1 MTHDRWLGGLV
12 FEQRAAAV
20 SFADYRAALA
30 ERDATLAAIEAD
42 WWPFAEAG
50 PFAEC
55 VHRRGA
61 YRGIAR
67 LGALMIASE
76 VIDWRRFARGAS
88 FRDFTGLVPSEHS
101 SGEATRRGQITKTGN
116 THLRTQLVESAWAS
130 QHGPAVGVELRK
142 TPAGPA
148 AGDDRPGLGRTAAA
162 VPALPRARCPQEHQ
176 RHPRRGHRPRAGRVL
191 LGRDDR
197 HHPSR
202 PHPRLTAGPHHP

>member
-1 MTHDRWLGGLV
+1 MTHDRWRGGLV

-42 WWPFAEAG
+42 WWPFAAAG

-67 LGALMIASE
+67 LGALVIASE

-116 THLRTQLVESAWAS
+116 TPLRTQLVESAWAS
-130 QHGPAVGVELRK
+130 QHGPAVGVEDPGGLFAFHAASSSSRQVRWLVRVRSSGWPFRHACSRIRLR
-142 TPAGPA
+142 AVA
-148 AGDDRPGLGRTAAA
+148 A
-162 VPALPRARCPQEHQ
+162 
-176 RHPRRGHRPRAGRVL
+176 
-191 LGRDDR
+191 
-197 HHPSR
+197 
-202 PHPRLTAGPHHP
+202 